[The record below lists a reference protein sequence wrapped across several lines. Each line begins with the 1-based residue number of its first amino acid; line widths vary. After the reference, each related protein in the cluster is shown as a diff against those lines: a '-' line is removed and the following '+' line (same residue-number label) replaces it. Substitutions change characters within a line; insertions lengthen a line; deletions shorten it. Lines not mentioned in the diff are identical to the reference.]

1 MLVVFGIHAMVVIVP
16 LLFVVLEVFEFV
28 ELLVFA
34 PLLLVIVL
42 VFVRSYV
49 RAGGCVRTFCGG

>member
-1 MLVVFGIHAMVVIVP
+1 MVVIVP